1 MTTKLNRRG
10 FLKVSF
16 IGLAAIVSAC
26 AKVLNKPAGTATPVP
41 TPTLDITPKTYAPD
55 DAHILYTGRIDFTD
69 PQKPKFSAPG
79 VYIQARF
86 RGTSASVMLKDEF
99 KYGTSRNY
107 YDAVIDDATV
117 VKIAPDMGGTTKY
130 PVASGLPYG
139 EHSLTLVKR
148 TEASVGSCQFLGFEF
163 DGEILPA
170 PAAPARR
177 IEIIGDSICCGTG
190 AEALNGSPQCQEDGW
205 GQPYNNARLA
215 FGPVMAR
222 ALNAA
227 YHLTAVSGIGL
238 TRDYSFKYDARPMP
252 EVYDLIFLEQANTAV
267 NIWDTSRF
275 VPDVIVIALGTNDFS
290 PGDSDRPSL
299 SVDDFAAAYVQSI
312 GGLRD
317 YYPNASIFCVT
328 SPMLGDRWPTSADRF
343 STDQIN
349 AIIKV
354 VGELNNKGD
363 AKVYKFMATK
373 IVGMGCGTHPNVDQQ
388 AAMAEELRL
397 YVASVM
403 GW

>member
-1 MTTKLNRRG
+1 MSVKLTRRG

-16 IGLAAIVSAC
+16 IGLAAIASAC
-26 AKVLNKPAGTATPVP
+26 TRALNKPAGTATSVS
-41 TPTLDITPKTYAPD
+41 TVTLDTTPKPYAPD
-55 DAHILYTGRIDFTD
+55 DPNILYTGRIDFSD
-69 PQKPKFSAPG
+69 PKKPIFSAPG
-79 VYIQARF
+79 VTIQARF
-86 RGTSASVMLKDEF
+86 HGTSATVMFQDEF
-99 KYGTSRNY
+99 AYGTNRNY
-107 YDAVIDDATV
+107 YDAVIDDTTV
-117 VKIAPDMGGTTKY
+117 VKIAPEKTVTKY

-148 TEASVGSCQFLGFEF
+148 TEASIGSCQFLGFEF
-163 DGEILPA
+163 DGGILPA
-170 PAAPARR
+170 PAALPRR
-177 IEIIGDSICCGTG
+177 IEVIGDSICCGTG
-190 AEALNGSPQCQEDGW
+190 AEAVNASPQCQEDGW
-205 GQPYNNARLA
+205 GQPYNNARLS

-227 YHLTAVSGIGL
+227 CHLTAVSGIGL
-238 TRDYSFKYDARPMP
+238 TRNYSFQYDARPMP
-252 EVYDLIFLEQANTAV
+252 DVYDLTFLEQTSSPA
-267 NIWDTSRF
+267 WDTSRF

-290 PGDSDRPSL
+290 PGDSERPSL
-299 SVDDFAAAYVQSI
+299 SVDDFAAAYVKFI
-312 GGLRD
+312 GQLRS
-317 YYPNASIFCVT
+317 YYPKASIFCTT

-354 VGELNNKGD
+354 VGEMNNSGD

-388 AAMAEELRL
+388 AAMAEELRT